1 MSRSS
6 YTMRNSD
13 SWDEAKNLVKER
25 ADLVEIV
32 REHVD
37 LKRSGFRYLGSCPFH
52 QEKTPSF
59 TVHPDQQF
67 YHCFGCKASG
77 DVFSFMM
84 EYHHMDFP
92 EALKSLAQRYQ
103 VDLPEKKRSAAEI
116 EHEKRRQRMYG
127 LNEKAVGIFHEY
139 LLHHKDSAGARD
151 YLDRRN
157 IPLDIQKRYR
167 LGYAPAIETAG
178 WSFLGSRLNEDER
191 RLGIEIGLLI
201 SKDKN
206 RSYDRFRD
214 RILFPISDSRGQVC
228 GFGGR
233 ILGEGEP
240 KYLNSP
246 ESPVYNKSRM
256 LFGLYQQR
264 EAIRRQR
271 KAVLVEGNFDL
282 LALVAKGVDLAVAPL
297 GTALTREQLRL
308 LKPLADDVVLLFDGD
323 EAGLKAAERSVSL
336 FLAEQM
342 SGRVALLPQGHD
354 PDTYITEF
362 GAARLNQV
370 LDDAGPLPEFALQ
383 QFIGRH
389 GETLDGKFRIIEEL
403 RPLIGAA
410 VSPVQRDTMVR
421 HFGSVLGIGTD
432 QLLAEFGPGG
442 GPKEGPVKVRRP
454 PKTNTE
460 SGLDGAL
467 KSVVG
472 FMVKHPSHFDRL
484 LEYEI
489 DQVLAGTA
497 GEMICLQLKAL
508 LAERGTIEL
517 DPEEL
522 FSELPAGEERTL
534 VAAILSEVDEEEDT
548 EERATSELLEEVLK
562 WLDRQRLKRRSEKL
576 MQKIREA
583 EKVKDA
589 HLVNELLLEKMK
601 VDGVLKNS

>member
-1 MSRSS
+1 
-6 YTMRNSD
+6 MRNSD
-13 SWDEAKNLVKER
+13 SWEEVKNLVKER
-25 ADLVEIV
+25 ADIVEIV

-37 LKRSGFRYLGSCPFH
+37 LKRSGFRFLGSCPFH

-84 EYHHMDFP
+84 EYHQMDFP

-116 EHEKRRQRMYG
+116 EQEKRRQKMYG
-127 LNEKAVGIFHEY
+127 LNKKAADLFHDY
-139 LLHHKDSAGARD
+139 LVHHKGAAKARD
-151 YLDRRN
+151 YLARRG
-157 IPLDIQKRYR
+157 IPQDIQNRYQ
-167 LGYAPAIETAG
+167 LGYVPPVESAG
-178 WSFLGSRLNEDER
+178 WNFLGSRLSDDER
-191 RLGIEIGLLI
+191 RLGIEIGLLV
-201 SKDKN
+201 SKEQN

-214 RILFPISDSRGQVC
+214 RILFPISDVRGQVC

-233 ILGEGEP
+233 ILGDGEP

-264 EAIRRQR
+264 EPIRRQR

-282 LALVAKGVDLAVAPL
+282 LALVARGVDLAVAPL
-297 GTALTREQLRL
+297 GTALTKEQLRL
-308 LKPLADDVVLLFDGD
+308 LKPLVDEVVLLFDGD
-323 EAGLKAAERSVSL
+323 EAGLKATERSVPL

-342 SGRVALLPQGHD
+342 SGRVALLPEGHD
-354 PDTYITEF
+354 PDTFIAEF
-362 GAARLNQV
+362 GVARLTEV
-370 LDDAGPLPEFALQ
+370 LDTAGPLPEFALQ
-383 QFIGRH
+383 QFISRH
-389 GETLDGKFRIIEEL
+389 GETLDGKFRIIDEL

-421 HFGSVLGIGTD
+421 HFGSVLGIDTNR
-432 QLLAEFGPGG
+432 LLAEFAPGAG
-442 GPKEGPVKVRRP
+442 SLKESPAKIQRP
-454 PKTNTE
+454 QKNGSK

-472 FMVKHPSHFDRL
+472 FMVKNPHYFDQL
-484 LEYEI
+484 LAYEI
-489 DQVLAGTA
+489 DKVLAGTA
-497 GEMICLQLKAL
+497 GEMICLQLKSQL
-508 LAERGTIEL
+508 TDRGSIEL

-522 FSELPAGEERTL
+522 FSELPPGEERAL
-534 VAAILSEVDEEEDT
+534 VASILTDVAVDDDSEGSGS
-548 EERATSELLEEVLK
+548 SEMLDEVLK
-562 WLDRQRLKRRSEKL
+562 WLDRQRLRRRSQEL

-583 EKVKDA
+583 ENMKDSN
-589 HLVNELLLEKMK
+589 LVNELLLEKMR
-601 VDGVLKNS
+601 VDGDLKNS